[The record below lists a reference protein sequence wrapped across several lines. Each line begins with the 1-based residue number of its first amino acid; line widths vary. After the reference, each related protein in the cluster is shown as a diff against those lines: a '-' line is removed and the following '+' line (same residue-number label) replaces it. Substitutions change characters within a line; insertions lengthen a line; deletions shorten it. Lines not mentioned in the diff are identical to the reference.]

1 MNVSTKCSLIDFFPN
16 NQSQSFTS
24 KAALHGHTRIHCIGR
39 NSNAFSSNASNG
51 QILSGTSI
59 AINTQEDFPSKTYPC
74 KICAKWVMLNISS
87 FIFQYRF
94 HSSFNIVPSLSV
106 SLSKTH
112 THTLFT
118 FRHLCPSWIFFTSFI
133 LLFTFSILN
142 IRR

>member
-1 MNVSTKCSLIDFFPN
+1 MNVSANLSLIEFCSN
-16 NQSQSFTS
+16 NHSQSFTS

-87 FIFQYRF
+87 FIFQYTTIDSI
-94 HSSFNIVPSLSV
+94 SSFNIVSSLSLFHKHLF
-106 SLSKTH
+106 LSYFSTRC
-112 THTLFT
+112 FVVN
-118 FRHLCPSWIFFTSFI
+118 FFF
-133 LLFTFSILN
+133 FF
-142 IRR
+142 